1 MKEYNSKNQ
10 LDNYFE
16 AFSIIAEDSYVYFT
30 DLKTGLSRW
39 SQNAVDYFGLDSN
52 YMQLDEQ
59 WRKRVH
65 PDDLQS
71 YTDSIARVLE
81 GADSEH
87 HMQYRVLANNND
99 YVVVTCRGVI
109 LRDENGF
116 PQYFG
121 GAIKNHGL
129 MSYIDTSTGL
139 RSLYGFFDDFNSI
152 VWKQKAAYV
161 IMIGINKFSS
171 INDVYG
177 YTFGNNVLREIGNLI
192 QEKFLNCGEVYR
204 MDGTKFS
211 VITHDLTIEQIIAI
225 YNSISETAIHDFHI
239 GKERVS
245 ISLNAGAVMIDDT
258 QIGSKVFYS
267 CLKYAYYESK
277 NHRLGALTV
286 FEEDASRESTRDF
299 MEKLNVIRNCITD
312 NCSGFYLC
320 YQPIVDAET
329 EQLKGIEA
337 LTRWKNEKYGVVPPN
352 QFIPALEQ
360 DPLFPELGIWIL
372 KQAASDAKK
381 LLGKYPE
388 LMLNVNV
395 SYAQLEKGDF
405 AASVMKAV
413 RETGFPPKNLC
424 LEITERCRLLNM
436 DLLREVFESLRREG
450 IKVALDDFG
459 TGFSS
464 IGVLREINIDTIK
477 VDREYVKNV
486 EQSSADQNT
495 IQSISNLA
503 DAFSAEVCVE
513 GVETAGMR
521 DYLRKYSVTTLQ
533 GYYYS
538 KPISIDKFL
547 NKYL

>member
-1 MKEYNSKNQ
+1 MKNYSNANQ
-10 LDNYFE
+10 LDNYFD
-16 AFSIIAEDSYVYFT
+16 AFSIIAEDSYVYIT

-39 SQNAVDYFGLDSN
+39 SQSAVDYFGLESN
-52 YMQLDEQ
+52 YMHNDEY
-59 WRKRVH
+59 WHPRVH
-65 PDDLQS
+65 PDDIPR
-71 YTDSIARVLE
+71 YEDSIRRVKD
-81 GADSEH
+81 GIDNEH
-87 HMQYRVLANNND
+87 HMQYRVLANNNE

-109 LRDENGF
+109 LRDKDGV

-129 MSYIDTSTGL
+129 MSYIDNSTGL

-152 VWKQKAAYV
+152 IWKQKAAYV

-171 INDVYG
+171 VNDVYG
-177 YTFGNNVLREIGNLI
+177 YTFGNSVLREVGNLI
-192 QEKFLNCGEVYR
+192 QEKFRNRGEVYR

-211 VITHDLTIEQIIAI
+211 VITHDITIEQIISI
-225 YNSISETAIHDFHI
+225 YNDISERTIHDFYI

-286 FEEDASRESTRDF
+286 FEEDESRENTRDF
-299 MEKLNVIRNCITD
+299 MEKLNVIRNSITD
-312 NCSGFYLC
+312 NCSGFFLC
-320 YQPIVDAET
+320 YQPIVDAST
-329 EQLKGIEA
+329 EHLKGIEA
-337 LTRWKNEKYGVVPPN
+337 LTRWKNEKYGIVPPN

-372 KQAASDAKK
+372 KQAMTDSKQ
-381 LLGKYPE
+381 LLEKYPD
-388 LMLNVNV
+388 LILNVNV
-395 SYAQLEKGDF
+395 SYAQIEKGDF
-405 AASVMKAV
+405 AASVLKTV
-413 RETGFPPKNLC
+413 REVDFPAKNLC
-424 LEITERCRLLNM
+424 LEITERCRLLDM
-436 DLLREVFESLRREG
+436 DLLREVFEILKREG

-486 EQSSADQNT
+486 EKSHTDQNT

-521 DYLRKYSVTTLQ
+521 DHLRKYSVNTLQ

-538 KPISIDKFL
+538 KPVSIEKFL
-547 NKYL
+547 NKYM